1 MKENVHIEFKSSFND
16 AVIESLVAFA
26 NANGGKVLIG
36 VDNKGMPLKNFMIG
50 DETVQQWINEIK
62 NKTQPA
68 IIPDAV
74 FVNFNAGKAVELSIK
89 EFPVK
94 PVSFKGR
101 YYKRVN
107 NSNHLLS
114 LTEIADLHLK
124 TFNNS
129 WDSYVTNDYNLN
141 DISLEKV
148 NLFIEICNRLRDTRI
163 EDDPFKVLN
172 KFELLRE
179 SKIVNACH
187 LLFAKEEVFKTT
199 IELGRFAS
207 PILIKDALTLRTD
220 LFLEVEAVFSFIK
233 KHLNKAFIITGNTQR
248 EERWQY
254 PLDAIR
260 EIIVNMI
267 VHRDYMH
274 YGDSSIK
281 IYDNSIEFFNPGNLP
296 DTISIQQLVQG
307 NYISQTRNKKLAA
320 MFKEAGLIE
329 KYGSGIKRIQQ
340 QFIAYGLQPPLFE
353 NFQHGFRVL
362 VFANDNAVENI
373 VDAVVEKDVE
383 KVVNTVV
390 DTVVD
395 PVVDTFVEKV
405 VDTVVDT
412 VVDKVVKEDLDTVV
426 QNTVDIQQQILELIK
441 QNNKM
446 PATKIANKLSVAA
459 RTIQRHLKN
468 LQLKGKI
475 ERIGAARG
483 GYWKVVN

>member
-1 MKENVHIEFKSSFND
+1 
-16 AVIESLVAFA
+16 
-26 NANGGKVLIG
+26 
-36 VDNKGMPLKNFMIG
+36 
-50 DETVQQWINEIK
+50 
-62 NKTQPA
+62 
-68 IIPDAV
+68 
-74 FVNFNAGKAVELSIK
+74 VELSIK
-89 EFPVK
+89 EFPVM

-114 LTEIADLHLK
+114 LTEIADMHLK

-129 WDSYVTNDYNLN
+129 WDSYATNDYTFD
-141 DISLEKV
+141 DISIDKV
-148 NLFIEICNRLRDTRI
+148 TLFIENCNKLRDTKI
-163 EDDPFKVLN
+163 EDDPFTVLN

-187 LLFAKEEVFKTT
+187 LLFAKGEVFKAT

-220 LFLEVEAVFSFIK
+220 LFSEVEAVFNFIK
-233 KHLNKAFIITGNTQR
+233 KHLNKSFIITGNTQR

-274 YGDSSIK
+274 HGDSSIK

-296 DTISIQQLVQG
+296 DTITIQQLVQG
-307 NYISQTRNKKLAA
+307 NYVSQTRNKKLAA
-320 MFKEAGLIE
+320 MFKEAGFIE

-362 VFANDNAVENI
+362 VFANEYLI
-373 VDAVVEKDVE
+373 E
-383 KVVNTVV
+383 KVVDNVVNDVV
-390 DTVVD
+390 DNV
-395 PVVDTFVEKV
+395 VEKV
-405 VDTVVDT
+405 VDNVEDKVLDKDVDT
-412 VVDKVVKEDLDTVV
+412 VVEKAIDYVVDKAVDTVVEKGVNTVVEKVVDEFEDKVVDKAVDTVV
-426 QNTVDIQQQILELIK
+426 EKGVNTVVEKVVDDVEDKVVDKAVDTVVEKGVITVVDIEQQILELIK
-441 QNNKM
+441 QNNKL
-446 PATKIANKLSVAA
+446 PASEIASKLSVAA
-459 RTIQRHLKN
+459 RTIQRHFKN
-468 LQLKGKI
+468 LQLKGEI
-475 ERIGAARG
+475 VRIGAARG